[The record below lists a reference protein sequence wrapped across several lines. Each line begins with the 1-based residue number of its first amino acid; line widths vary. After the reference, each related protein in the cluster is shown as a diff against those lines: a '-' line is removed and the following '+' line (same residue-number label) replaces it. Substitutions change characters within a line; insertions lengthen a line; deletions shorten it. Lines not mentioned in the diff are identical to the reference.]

1 MSLLLYL
8 KNKFISKDKSGDIAK
23 LILGTRQNMT
33 TTVCFV
39 DNNFSSPSLQQS
51 RNKLFIFNTLDIL
64 EATAINRY
72 KIASVVGENE
82 SLVIFSP
89 LFS

>member
-64 EATAINRY
+64 EATAID
-72 KIASVVGENE
+72 KMIASVVGENE